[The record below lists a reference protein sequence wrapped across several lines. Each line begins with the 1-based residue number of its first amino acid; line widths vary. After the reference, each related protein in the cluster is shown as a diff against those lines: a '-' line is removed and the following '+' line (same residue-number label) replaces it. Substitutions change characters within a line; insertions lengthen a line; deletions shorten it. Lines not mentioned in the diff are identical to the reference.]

1 MPLIISV
8 KSQDLSWSHVCSNR
22 LLHLTAAEPG
32 KHTILQPFTPIS
44 DQCLL
49 NVFVLWFKKIINEID
64 DIILGLNADSSSL

>member
-8 KSQDLSWSHVCSNR
+8 NSRDLSWSHVWRNR
-22 LLHLTAAEPG
+22 LLNLTASEPG

-49 NVFVLWFKKIINEID
+49 NVFVLWFKKIIDKID
-64 DIILGLNADSSSL
+64 NIILGLNADSSCL